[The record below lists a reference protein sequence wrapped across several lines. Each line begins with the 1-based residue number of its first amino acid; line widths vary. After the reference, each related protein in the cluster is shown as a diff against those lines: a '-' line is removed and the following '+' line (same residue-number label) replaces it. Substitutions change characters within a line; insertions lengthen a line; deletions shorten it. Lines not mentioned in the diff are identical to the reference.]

1 EQGEAEA
8 KRRRDEEAAGLR
20 NSINAALTQPNLT
33 LAAAKDT
40 LAEISRLAALGDADP
55 LATQGREQVAEK
67 LARQAT
73 DAGNSGQRWEQVAA
87 QLDQALALIA
97 GSPSL
102 QSARAG
108 AQANVER
115 AREGERVARAAEVQ
129 QAVDALLAAPRYDAP
144 WVKEIRDRLA
154 SMNGLVPEVEIAQRQ
169 QRAAE
174 LLVARGAERRG
185 DERFAEANAAL
196 SLAATLAPK
205 LGSLVAEQQL
215 LKDAMDA
222 SARATGAARLAAEI
236 EALKGSFMTSVDA
249 NSTAEAN
256 AKLAELKS
264 KLPANDPFLTTTA
277 PQALADVDLRL
288 ARARVAEQDYDR
300 AEQLIAQGLALWPS
314 SEPLKTLSGDVRAAR
329 DQRLTKN
336 VAGLRAQLD
345 RGAGDANEGKRVLA
359 QIRSDAGAGF
369 ATLER
374 ELTARAEA
382 HIGANGADDAYRA
395 YAAMVFGRDFARPAT
410 AAPPVAP
417 PAAAAGT
424 APSPTAVPRPAAGAR
439 ACTPAMAGQGR
450 LGARAWCYDA
460 FGASV
465 RGPELVVAPAGGG
478 HAGPFA
484 ITRMELKVG
493 NWNDYCKAS
502 GKCAERTDAPTNP
515 VTNVSA
521 AEAEEY
527 AAWLTQQTGF
537 AYRLPT
543 REEWEYVASAPRQN
557 PKNFN
562 CINSV
567 NGKGGTLLATG
578 ESGNDWG
585 VVDYL
590 GNVQEWVKTD
600 SGFEARGGHYDTQ
613 LAQCTVDHVDA
624 RSSGAGDEHTGVR
637 LVREM
642 PGA

>member
-1 EQGEAEA
+1 
-8 KRRRDEEAAGLR
+8 
-20 NSINAALTQPNLT
+20 
-33 LAAAKDT
+33 
-40 LAEISRLAALGDADP
+40 
-55 LATQGREQVAEK
+55 VA
-67 LARQAT
+67 
-73 DAGNSGQRWEQVAA
+73 N
-87 QLDQALALIA
+87 
-97 GSPSL
+97 
-102 QSARAG
+102 
-108 AQANVER
+108 
-115 AREGERVARAAEVQ
+115 
-129 QAVDALLAAPRYDAP
+129 
-144 WVKEIRDRLA
+144 
-154 SMNGLVPEVEIAQRQ
+154 
-169 QRAAE
+169 
-174 LLVARGAERRG
+174 
-185 DERFAEANAAL
+185 
-196 SLAATLAPK
+196 
-205 LGSLVAEQQL
+205 
-215 LKDAMDA
+215 
-222 SARATGAARLAAEI
+222 
-236 EALKGSFMTSVDA
+236 
-249 NSTAEAN
+249 
-256 AKLAELKS
+256 
-264 KLPANDPFLTTTA
+264 
-277 PQALADVDLRL
+277 
-288 ARARVAEQDYDR
+288 
-300 AEQLIAQGLALWPS
+300 
-314 SEPLKTLSGDVRAAR
+314 
-329 DQRLTKN
+329 
-336 VAGLRAQLD
+336 
-345 RGAGDANEGKRVLA
+345 
-359 QIRSDAGAGF
+359 
-369 ATLER
+369 
-374 ELTARAEA
+374 
-382 HIGANGADDAYRA
+382 IGANAADDAYRA